1 MTNEYIE
8 ELTGISIK
16 EIEDRFSQE
25 NELKKRTLQDIVS
38 LFDNLCELVV
48 YQKTNLSLFQK
59 INKALNDLP
68 ENEKTKLVDL
78 LNKYK
83 NQVDLPAF
91 KIWSTTEILL
101 DRIRLDKSIFD
112 NETDL
117 IFDEVLRAKQYKQM
131 IKQQIRN
138 IS

>member
-1 MTNEYIE
+1 MTNEFIE